1 MRIKQISVTDLFG
14 VFEYVIPLNMEEHI
28 TIIHGKN
35 GVGKTTLLKLING
48 FFQLR
53 YSELRNIPFSHLKI
67 DFDNEDYIKV
77 KKANKETPKKG
88 KSESNERNRLTFY
101 FENES
106 NNDTKEF
113 LPDFKENRRALNA
126 VRFIEDTIPG
136 LERIGGSRWFYLPT
150 SEELSL
156 TEVLDR
162 FGEGIPGA
170 GETFITPTED
180 WLKELTNSINVR
192 FIEYQRL
199 LNSAYNKRSQLFDR
213 PLMLPSVASY
223 AKELA
228 ENIQAKLTEYGT
240 LSQSLDRTFPARVVQ
255 QKKLPELTD
264 ENLRHKLNEL
274 EEKRSKLI
282 EAGLLNRDED
292 PNFQIQGDI
301 DESTKKILSVYIED
315 VDKKLSVFN
324 DIAKKTDL
332 IKRIINDKFSYKQ
345 INISK
350 DKGFTFTTDD
360 GKSLSPT
367 NLSSGEQHELV
378 LLYELLFKVKPNSLI
393 LIDEPELSLHVEWQV
408 QFLKDLHEITKLSNI
423 DVLIATHSPDII
435 HDRWDLTVELK
446 GPAE

>member
-1 MRIKQISVTDLFG
+1 MS
-14 VFEYVIPLNMEEHI
+14 
-28 TIIHGKN
+28 
-35 GVGKTTLLKLING
+35 
-48 FFQLR
+48 
-53 YSELRNIPFSHLKI
+53 
-67 DFDNEDYIKV
+67 
-77 KKANKETPKKG
+77 
-88 KSESNERNRLTFY
+88 
-101 FENES
+101 
-106 NNDTKEF
+106 
-113 LPDFKENRRALNA
+113 
-126 VRFIEDTIPG
+126 
-136 LERIGGSRWFYLPT
+136 
-150 SEELSL
+150 
-156 TEVLDR
+156 
-162 FGEGIPGA
+162 
-170 GETFITPTED
+170 
-180 WLKELTNSINVR
+180 
-192 FIEYQRL
+192 
-199 LNSAYNKRSQLFDR
+199 
-213 PLMLPSVASY
+213 PSVASY
-223 AKELA
+223 SEELA
-228 ENIQAKLTEYGT
+228 DNIQTKLTEYGT

-255 QKKLPELTD
+255 QKQQSELTD
-264 ENLRHKLNEL
+264 EELRQKVNEL

-324 DIAKKTDL
+324 EIARKTDL

-408 QFLKDLHEITKLSNI
+408 QFLKDLQEITQLSNI